1 MEDESPTLFLAQGGC
16 FMESSPGFLRRRRLI
31 GFLFFLPTLLFMA
44 VFLIGPIV
52 AAFAYSFSQ
61 YNLLSPPR
69 FIGLDNYLR
78 LFTQSSFWSSLRITV
93 IYVAARVSILIALG
107 LLMSIVIHQEISG
120 GSLFQSIYFIPY
132 VFPLAVT
139 SIVWKLIFRPMGL
152 AEQLT
157 SLFGF
162 GRISWLT
169 SGPEALAAVTITT
182 VWSAVGYYS
191 VLFLA
196 GLQSIPVEVLEAA
209 LIDGA
214 NGRVRFTRIIL
225 PLLRPT
231 MFYVMVVAVV
241 NTLRGFPPF
250 LLMTRGGPGESTK
263 VLGLMIYEQ
272 GFAFLK
278 MGYASALSVVMLVLV
293 IAFTV
298 IQRRLQKYEE

>member
-1 MEDESPTLFLAQGGC
+1 MRIMG
-16 FMESSPGFLRRRRLI
+16 SSPGFLRRRRLI
-31 GFLFFLPTLLFMA
+31 GFIFFLPTLVFMV
-44 VFLIGPIV
+44 VFLIGPMV
-52 AAFAYSFSQ
+52 TAFVYSFSR
-61 YNLLSPPR
+61 YNILSPPR
-69 FIGLDNYLR
+69 FIGLENYLR
-78 LFTQSSFWSSLRITV
+78 LITYPSFWNSLRITV
-93 IYVAARVSILIALG
+93 IYIAVRVTALIALG
-107 LLMSIVIHQEISG
+107 LFISIVLHQKIFG
-120 GSLFQSIYFIPY
+120 GSFFQSIYFMPY

-139 SIVWKLIFRPMGL
+139 SIVWKLIFRPFGL
-152 AEQLT
+152 MEQLT

-162 GRISWLT
+162 GKISWLT
-169 SGPEALAAVTITT
+169 SGPEALAAITITT

-196 GLQSIPVEVLEAA
+196 GLQSIPADVLEAA

-231 MFYVMVVAVV
+231 MFYVTVIAVV

-250 LLMTRGGPGESTK
+250 LIMTRGGPGESTK

-278 MGYASALSVVMLVLV
+278 MGFASALSVVMLVLV
-293 IAFTV
+293 MAFTV

>member
-1 MEDESPTLFLAQGGC
+1 MRIMG
-16 FMESSPGFLRRRRLI
+16 SSPGFLRRRRLI
-31 GFLFFLPTLLFMA
+31 GFIFFLPTLVFMV
-44 VFLIGPIV
+44 VFLIGPMV
-52 AAFAYSFSQ
+52 TAFVYSFSR
-61 YNLLSPPR
+61 YNILSPPR
-69 FIGLDNYLR
+69 FIGLENYLR
-78 LFTQSSFWSSLRITV
+78 LITYPSFWNSLRITV
-93 IYVAARVSILIALG
+93 IYIAVRVTALIALG
-107 LLMSIVIHQEISG
+107 LFISIVLHQKIFG
-120 GSLFQSIYFIPY
+120 GSFFQSIYFMPY

-139 SIVWKLIFRPMGL
+139 SIVWKLIFRPFGL
-152 AEQLT
+152 MEQLT

-162 GRISWLT
+162 GKISWLT
-169 SGPEALAAVTITT
+169 SGPEALAAITITT

-196 GLQSIPVEVLEAA
+196 GLQSIPADVLEAA

-231 MFYVMVVAVV
+231 MFYVTVIAVV

-250 LLMTRGGPGESTK
+250 LIMTRGGPGESTR

-278 MGYASALSVVMLVLV
+278 MGFASALSVVMLVLV
-293 IAFTV
+293 MAFTV

>member
-1 MEDESPTLFLAQGGC
+1 MG
-16 FMESSPGFLRRRRLI
+16 SSPGFLRRRRLI
-31 GFLFFLPTLLFMA
+31 GFIFFLPTLVFMV
-44 VFLIGPIV
+44 VFLIGPMV
-52 AAFAYSFSQ
+52 TAFVYSFSR
-61 YNLLSPPR
+61 YNILSPPR
-69 FIGLDNYLR
+69 FIGLENYLR
-78 LFTQSSFWSSLRITV
+78 LITYPSFWNSLRITV
-93 IYVAARVSILIALG
+93 IYIAVRVTALIALG
-107 LLMSIVIHQEISG
+107 LFISIVLHQKIFG
-120 GSLFQSIYFIPY
+120 GSFFQSIYFMPY

-139 SIVWKLIFRPMGL
+139 SIVWKLIFRPFGL
-152 AEQLT
+152 IEQLT

-162 GRISWLT
+162 GKISWLT
-169 SGPEALAAVTITT
+169 SGPEALAAITITT

-196 GLQSIPVEVLEAA
+196 GLQSIPADVLEAA

-231 MFYVMVVAVV
+231 MFYVTVIAVV

-250 LLMTRGGPGESTK
+250 LIMTRGGPGESTK

-278 MGYASALSVVMLVLV
+278 MGFASALSVVMLVLV
-293 IAFTV
+293 MAFTV

>member
-1 MEDESPTLFLAQGGC
+1 
-16 FMESSPGFLRRRRLI
+16 
-31 GFLFFLPTLLFMA
+31 MA

-52 AAFAYSFSQ
+52 AAVVFSFSR
-61 YNLLSPPR
+61 YNLLSPPK
-69 FIGLDNYLR
+69 FTGLDNYLS
-78 LFTQSSFWSSLRITV
+78 LFTNSSFWNSLRVTV

-107 LLMSIVIHQEISG
+107 LVMSLVLNRQIPG

-139 SIVWKLIFRPMGL
+139 SIVWKLIFRPFGL
-152 AEQLT
+152 MEQVT

-196 GLQSIPVEVLEAA
+196 GLQSIPVETLEAA
-209 LIDGA
+209 VIDGA
-214 NGRVRFTRIIL
+214 SERIRFTRIIL

-231 MFYVMVVAVV
+231 TFYVTVVAVV

-250 LLMTRGGPGESTK
+250 LVMTRGGPGESTK
-263 VLGLMIYEQ
+263 VLGLLIYQQ
-272 GFAFLK
+272 GFNFLQ
-278 MGYASALSVVMLVLV
+278 MGYASALSVVMLALV
-293 IAFTV
+293 MAFTLLQKR
-298 IQRRLQKYEE
+298 IQKYEE